1 MTEDEITDLLRR
13 YSQAR
18 ISAPALR
25 RALGGVTFGDVLIEL
40 AKRDLP
46 LPRAPE
52 EGRQQRIEAARAV
65 LFPKDHP
72 A

>member
-1 MTEDEITDLLRR
+1 MTEDETKELLKR

-18 ISAPALR
+18 ISATALR
-25 RALGGVTFGDVLIEL
+25 RALGRITFGDVLIEL

-52 EGRQQRIEAARAV
+52 EGRRQRIEAARAV
-65 LFPKDHP
+65 LFPEGP
-72 A
+72 G